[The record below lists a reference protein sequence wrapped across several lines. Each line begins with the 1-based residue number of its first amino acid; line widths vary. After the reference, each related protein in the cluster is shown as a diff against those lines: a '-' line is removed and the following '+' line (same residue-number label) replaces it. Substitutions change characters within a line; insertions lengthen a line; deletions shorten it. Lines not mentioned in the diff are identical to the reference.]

1 MYQHTYIKKKK
12 TNNSN
17 NNNNNNNNNK
27 TAGQKIWLGA
37 FVKN

>member
-1 MYQHTYIKKKK
+1 MHQHTYIKKKK

>member
-1 MYQHTYIKKKK
+1 MHQHTYIKKKK
-12 TNNSN
+12 TNNS

>member
-1 MYQHTYIKKKK
+1 MHQHTYIKKKK
-12 TNNSN
+12 TNNSS